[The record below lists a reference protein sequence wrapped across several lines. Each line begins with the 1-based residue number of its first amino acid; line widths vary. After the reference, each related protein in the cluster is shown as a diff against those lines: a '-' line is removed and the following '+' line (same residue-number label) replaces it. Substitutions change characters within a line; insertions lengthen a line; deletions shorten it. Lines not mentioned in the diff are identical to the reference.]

1 MGKLP
6 LSDLW
11 SPSLIILPLAEAR
24 VKPLMQRDSVDLG
37 FYFLTAV
44 VTDRDV
50 MAKNITSPEKDF
62 SRWYLDVIREA
73 ELSDPAPVRGCMVI
87 RPYGYAIW
95 EMMQADL
102 DRRFKETG
110 HSNAYFPLF
119 IPESFIKKEAEHVEG
134 FSPELA
140 IVTHAGGKKL
150 EEPLVVRPTS
160 ETIIN
165 HMFSKWINSYRDL
178 PMLLN
183 QWANV
188 VRWELRPR
196 PFLRTTEFLW
206 QEGHTAHATEEDA
219 REETMRMLGVYTDF
233 LHNVAAIPVIPGR
246 KTDKEKF
253 AGAVNTYTIESM
265 MGNGWALQGGT
276 SHYLGTNF
284 AKAFDTLYLDS
295 NNERHLVH
303 QTSWG
308 VTTRLVGA
316 VIMVHGDEHG
326 LRLPPKLAPV
336 QVVVVPIAREED
348 EKKAVL
354 EAAKSI
360 SAEMKELGIRVKV
373 DDRDGMS
380 PGFKFNHW
388 EVRGVPLRL
397 ELGPRDLAGGH
408 VMASPRNKPGREGK
422 FTIQMEG
429 IADSVRK
436 ILDTIQDEMLA
447 SALEFRDQHTYEV
460 ETYDEFKKLLPN
472 QPGFYRV
479 WWDGSSEDETRIQEE
494 TKATVRC
501 IPLQQ
506 RPGTGTC
513 FFTGREASTTAIIA
527 RAY

>member
-1 MGKLP
+1 
-6 LSDLW
+6 
-11 SPSLIILPLAEAR
+11 
-24 VKPLMQRDSVDLG
+24 
-37 FYFLTAV
+37 
-44 VTDRDV
+44 

-73 ELSDPAPVRGCMVI
+73 ELSDTAPVRGCMVI
-87 RPYGYAIW
+87 RPYGYSIW
-95 EMMQADL
+95 ELMKDDL

-110 HSNAYFPLF
+110 HSNAYFPLL
-119 IPESFIKKEAEHVEG
+119 IPESFLKKEAEHVEG
-134 FSPELA
+134 FSPEFA

-206 QEGHTAHATEEDA
+206 QEGHTAHASEEDA
-219 REETMRMLGVYTDF
+219 VQETMRMLEVYTDF
-233 LHNVAAIPVIPGR
+233 MHNVAAIPVIPGK
-246 KTDKEKF
+246 KTRKEKF
-253 AGAVNTYTIESM
+253 AGAVDTYTIESM

-284 AKAFDTLYLDS
+284 AKAFDTRFLDS
-295 NNERHLVH
+295 ENRRQFVH

-326 LRLPPKLAPV
+326 LKLPPMLAPV
-336 QVVVVPIAREED
+336 QVVIVPIAKKDTEKTEVTETTNKLSD
-348 EKKAVL
+348 ELKKH
-354 EAAKSI
+354 
-360 SAEMKELGIRVKV
+360 GIRVKV
-373 DDRDGMS
+373 DNREGMS

-397 ELGPRDLAGGH
+397 ELGPRDLAEGH

-422 FTIQMEG
+422 FTIPMEG
-429 IADSVRK
+429 IADTVK
-436 ILDTIQDEMLA
+436 TVLTNIQSEMLA
-447 SALEFRDQHTYEV
+447 SALEFRNNHIYDV
-460 ETYDEFKKLLPN
+460 ESYNEFKQRLPA

-479 WWDGSSEDETRIQEE
+479 WWDGSSEDEARIQEE

-501 IPLQQ
+501 IPLEQ
-506 RPGTGTC
+506 RPGSGIC
-513 FFTGREASTTAIIA
+513 FLTGRKTSTTAIVA